1 MPARPAPFYKTNVVA
16 TTILAS
22 LAMLALAHPALAQEA
37 AAAAAE
43 PVVHEKTL
51 YERIMVAGPVFM
63 GMLFIA
69 SMSMF
74 WLVLD
79 GILKTARTKLA
90 PPAVVSGLRQHLIN
104 GDYEAATHTVNA
116 SETVFGEVASAAF
129 TKVGLGKDAT
139 DDAIFE
145 ELERTRA
152 VFLSRISYLSVIG
165 VITPMIGLTGTVF
178 GMIHAFDTLGSSGVG
193 DPAKLSEAIGE
204 VLVCT
209 GGGLVV
215 AIPAFAFYYVL
226 RNRIAAGFRHVQVEI
241 NEIFHHLPYEYL
253 TGLRLEVDAFVP
265 APPRAAAEATGGT
278 EEPASA

>member
-1 MPARPAPFYKTNVVA
+1 MTSLPSRTNALVPVF
-16 TTILAS
+16 LAS
-22 LAMLALAHPALAQEA
+22 IVVLALANPALAQEA
-37 AAAAAE
+37 AAAAA

-51 YERIMVAGPVFM
+51 FQKIMVAGPVFI

-69 SMSMF
+69 SMCMF
-74 WLVLD
+74 WLVID
-79 GILKTARTKLA
+79 GFLKTARSKLV
-90 PPAVVSGLRQHLIN
+90 PPSVVTTVRQHLVE
-104 GDYEAATHTVNA
+104 GDYESAAHAVNT
-116 SETVFGEVASAAF
+116 SETIFGEVAAAAF
-129 TKVGLGKDAT
+129 TKIGLGKDAT
-139 DDAIFE
+139 DDAIYE

-152 VFLSRISYLSVIG
+152 VFISRISYLSVIG

-226 RNRIAAGFRHVQVEI
+226 RNRIAAGFRHVQTEV
-241 NEIFHHLPYEYL
+241 NAIFHHLPTDPL
-253 TGLRLEVDAFVP
+253 AGHRLEADAFIP
-265 APPRAAAEATGGT
+265 SPPRAAAPVETT
-278 EEPASA
+278 ETTSA